1 MAAETHRIRDG
12 SVLLIQ
18 TSHFTSLFAHWCS
31 EPASTSVLNMLVGL
45 IVAYNGV

>member
-31 EPASTSVLNMLVGL
+31 EPASVLNMLVGL
-45 IVAYNGV
+45 IVAYNGF